1 MADQPDLFAGS
12 PAPDLSIVVPALDE
26 ADSLPELVERIAA
39 VVGSM
44 GWSHEIWLVDDGS
57 TDGTQ
62 DVVDGLRTSHPDLH
76 SIQFTRNY
84 GKAAALS
91 AGFAAARA
99 PLIVT
104 MDADLQDDPAEIPR
118 LVAKLEEGWDMVS
131 GWKQARKDS
140 FIKNTTSKLYNG
152 ATSLATGIK
161 LHDHNCGLKI
171 YRREVCASVR
181 LYGEMH
187 RYLPAQAHLQGFR
200 VTELPVRHER
210 RKHGVTKYGASRFL
224 NGFLDLLT
232 VVFLANRASS
242 PLHFFG
248 RMGLALFAAGGGIL
262 GWFLATWLMGHGL
275 RIRPLLLL
283 GVTLVI
289 LAVQFVSLG
298 LVAELVVAGNKPEAE
313 SRVRRRI

>member
-1 MADQPDLFAGS
+1 MVDQTDLFAGS
-12 PAPDLSIVVPALDE
+12 PTPDLSVVVPALDE
-26 ADSLPELVERIAA
+26 ADSLPELVARISEA
-39 VVGSM
+39 VDGM
-44 GWSHEIWLVDDGS
+44 GLTHEVWIVDDGS
-57 TDGTQ
+57 TDATQ
-62 DVVDGLRTSHPDLH
+62 AVVDQLRVSHPEVH

-118 LVAKLEEGWDMVS
+118 LVAKLQEGWDLVS

-140 FIKNTTSKLYNG
+140 FVKNTTSKLYNG

-171 YRREVCASVR
+171 YRREVCDAVR

-187 RYLPAQAHLQGFR
+187 RYVPAQAHLQGFR
-200 VTELPVRHER
+200 VAELPVRHER

-232 VVFLANRASS
+232 VVFLANRSSS

-248 RMGLALFAAGGGIL
+248 RMGLGLFIVGGCIL
-262 GWFLATWLMGHGL
+262 GWFLTTWLLGHGL

-298 LVAELVVAGNKPEAE
+298 LVAELVVAGHKPEAE
-313 SRVRRRI
+313 YRVRRRI

>member
-1 MADQPDLFAGS
+1 MSAVRQPEGDAVY
-12 PAPDLSIVVPALDE
+12 LSMVIPVFNE
-26 ADSLPELVERIAA
+26 EESLRPLCAKIHSVVERFDFT
-39 VVGSM
+39 S
-44 GWSHEIWLVDDGS
+44 EIVFVDDGS
-57 TDGTQ
+57 TDSSFA
-62 DVVDGLRTSHPDLH
+62 VIEELH
-76 SIQFTRNY
+76 RQYPEIRAVRFRRNHR
-84 GKAAALS
+84 KAAAL
-91 AGFAAARA
+91 ATGFKEARGQV
-99 PLIVT
+99 IVT

-118 LVAKLEEGWDMVS
+118 LVAKLQEGWDLVS

-140 FIKNTTSKLYNG
+140 FVKNTTSKLYNG

-171 YRREVCASVR
+171 YRREVCDAVR

-187 RYLPAQAHLQGFR
+187 RYVPAQAHLQGFR
-200 VTELPVRHER
+200 VAELPVRHER

-232 VVFLANRASS
+232 VVFLANRSSS

-248 RMGLALFAAGGGIL
+248 RMGLGLFIVGGGIL
-262 GWFLATWLMGHGL
+262 GWFLTTWLLGHGL

-298 LVAELVVAGNKPEAE
+298 LVAELVVAGHKPEAE
-313 SRVRRRI
+313 YRVRRRI